1 MIDIDAFDETVQ
13 VLKSAKRVAA
23 LTGAGIS
30 TLCGIP
36 DFRGPKG
43 LYGKPGAERIFDID
57 CFDRDPGV
65 YYRGCRDLVYDL
77 GRFKPGP
84 VHFALKHLEDA
95 GRLHGIITQNI
106 DMLHTKA
113 GSSNVYE
120 IHGSPSLHRCR
131 RCNGAKTFEEILA
144 MIEAHGGLAVLGDGF
159 IPRCACGGVYKPDIV
174 FFGEPLPEKAFAGA
188 HELAAR
194 ADLLLV
200 LGTSLTV
207 FPAAGLPRVTL
218 QKGGKIVVVNA
229 QPTMYDDYAFARFND
244 LAEFS
249 DRILSL

>member
-1 MIDIDAFDETVQ
+1 MAGSLF
-13 VLKSAKRVAA
+13 LA
-23 LTGAGIS
+23 TG
-30 TLCGIP
+30 L
-36 DFRGPKG
+36 F
-43 LYGKPGAERIFDID
+43 PGAHVVAYINRTLF
-57 CFDRDPGV
+57 
-65 YYRGCRDLVYDL
+65 
-77 GRFKPGP
+77 
-84 VHFALKHLEDA
+84 
-95 GRLHGIITQNI
+95 
-106 DMLHTKA
+106 
-113 GSSNVYE
+113 
-120 IHGSPSLHRCR
+120 
-131 RCNGAKTFEEILA
+131 
-144 MIEAHGGLAVLGDGF
+144 
-159 IPRCACGGVYKPDIV
+159 

-218 QKGGKIVVVNA
+218 QEGGKIVVVNA